1 MRNLFLI
8 SPLLFFLPA
17 TIFYYLF
24 PPFSPHDG
32 VMKIGEFEVLY
43 VNTSDSVDTKL
54 ELYHTLEETIE
65 YTQFNL
71 KFPETLTVDSARI
84 WENPDKMVWV
94 KLYSKANNVYDYPGT
109 IITHACILDGQVMN
123 SASNVREYFD
133 PIGQMDWWK

>member
-8 SPLLFFLPA
+8 SPLLFFFPA
-17 TIFYYLF
+17 TVFYYFF

-32 VMKIGEFEVLY
+32 VMKVGDFQVY
-43 VNTSDSVDTKL
+43 YFNTSDSVDTEI

-71 KFPETLTVDSARI
+71 KFPETLTIDSAEI

-109 IITHACILDGQVMN
+109 IISYVCIVEGRVVN
-123 SASNVREYFD
+123 SASSVREYYD
-133 PIGQMDWWK
+133 PTGQMDWWK